1 MTQRNS
7 ETTDR
12 GSVINV
18 AWAAH
23 KGAGTDT
30 GSNAE
35 KFMQQLLPGISFR
48 MTDQQPDIILFM
60 SGGSERKAISMI
72 QPGHP
77 VLLLSIKGNN
87 AYAAATEVMAWAV
100 NNNQNAML
108 SDAAEAFVSGL
119 IDRWCQTVRGVEQP
133 QGTEGRPDRV
143 CLGVACSFGCAG

>member
-1 MTQRNS
+1 M
-7 ETTDR
+7 
-12 GSVINV
+12 SVINV

-35 KFMQQLLPGISFR
+35 IFMQQLLPHDSFR
-48 MTDQQPDIILFM
+48 MTDQQPDIIIFM
-60 SGGSERKAISMI
+60 SGGSERKAISMM

-100 NNNQNAML
+100 NNHCIAFL
-108 SDAAEAFVSGL
+108 SDAAEASESGL
-119 IDRWCQTVRGVEQP
+119 IDKWRQTVGGG
-133 QGTEGRPDRV
+133 GT
-143 CLGVACSFGCAG
+143 A